1 MTHGGYQPN
10 MLLGCTFVYFGAV
23 RADGSEWF
31 GILEIYN
38 LVIAALMVQ
47 SQPQIQSSANG
58 MF

>member
-1 MTHGGYQPN
+1 